1 VVLQR
6 EDCTVWGSDTK
17 VKLRGVSVSRKRC
30 VDGGLVLASRKLA
43 PQNWR
48 ILTVDVVRVATGR
61 GLGWNSRVD
70 VGTMSGRSRRERSR
84 G

>member
-1 VVLQR
+1 MVLQR

-30 VDGGLVLASRKLA
+30 VDGGLVLTNRKLA
-43 PQNWR
+43 PQNWQM
-48 ILTVDVVRVATGR
+48 LTVDVVRVTTGG

-70 VGTMSGRSRRERSR
+70 VGTRSGRSRRERSR